1 MTGGRSLKDI
11 IDTQLTA
18 ALKGFEH
25 DDTPVT
31 SEPLTARKLGFYAE
45 VSCCVLTDMDMTGE
59 NHCRHPLPELQP
71 RPWAWRLYEWWWD
84 LRERTGRR
92 VAGWRWPEDAE

>member
-1 MTGGRSLKDI
+1 MTEPRSLKDFWDAI
-11 IDTQLTA
+11 MDA
-18 ALKGFEH
+18 ALKDFEG
-25 DDTPVT
+25 DNAPVPG
-31 SEPLTARKLGFYAE
+31 EPLTARKLSHHTQ

-59 NHCRHPLPELQP
+59 NHCKHPLPELKP
-71 RPWAWRLYEWWWD
+71 RPWTWRLYDWWWD